1 MDVKFNVKYKFK
13 VNGKEYGSL
22 EEMPA
27 SVREAYEKA
36 VDNTKGIELGNMPSM
51 SSGKIV
57 FNGQEYESIDSMPA
71 DIRQMYETIMKS
83 VKEGG
88 FSATGKAGFKIGETK
103 AGFQNEGLASYDNS
117 KPIVPK
123 ASSSRIFI
131 IAAAIIALLAGIY
144 FLLSVSGSR

>member
-27 SVREAYEKA
+27 SVREAYERA
-36 VDNTKGIELGNMPSM
+36 VDNTNGIELGNIPSM

-71 DIRQMYETIMKS
+71 DTRRMYETIMKS
-83 VKEGG
+83 VQEGG
-88 FSATGKAGFKIGETK
+88 FSATGKAGFKIGEAT
-103 AGFQNEGLASYDNS
+103 AGFRNEGLASYNNS

-123 ASSSRIFI
+123 SSSSRIFI
-131 IAAAIIALLAGIY
+131 IVVIIALLAGIY
-144 FLLSVSGSR
+144 FLLSISGSR